1 MNLTLMCSVILDTS
15 LYSDESVNL
24 IWTCPADVVCNQTD
38 SVLHGY
44 IYISSLTFSLLSQ
57 KDDGMYTCT
66 ANIIDGT
73 VVGPTSSRDYT
84 ITVIGEYIVCSC
96 SNQFVMHCCIIY
108 RFIPMIVGLITAA
121 K

>member
-15 LYSDESVNL
+15 LYSNGSVNL
-24 IWTCPADVVCNQTD
+24 TWTHPSDVVCNQTD

-84 ITVIGEYIVCSC
+84 ITVIGEY
-96 SNQFVMHCCIIY
+96 
-108 RFIPMIVGLITAA
+108 
-121 K
+121 